1 MPLRGIRAALGV
13 LFLISG
19 ARAALSKCPLG
30 QLEYNGECLP
40 ILMEPGTNPAPPGK
54 SSVSAPPLGSAMDGP
69 PGVGAI
75 VVGILPAITS
85 EYVVR
90 RMGDTI
96 VTARLLMRSADIPP
110 RGVGGYG
117 IVALT
122 ALPTSESRD
131 RLTRVCEAYTH
142 ALPRQRSLP
151 RTIRLRDQML
161 TVWPIDDPDAPPAR
175 ADDCAYLTSHYDL
188 FGGQAAIR
196 DAARQGLSLSGRG
209 PYLIAWSPS
218 ENRGVPDKIVLVYDL
233 SGYSSQ
239 ASFDAVF
246 SIWQN
251 AIIANPA
258 LWRNGVAPS
267 QKRLIFRDFVDD
279 TSEAFLTALH
289 ISSK

>member
-1 MPLRGIRAALGV
+1 V
-13 LFLISG
+13 
-19 ARAALSKCPLG
+19 
-30 QLEYNGECLP
+30 
-40 ILMEPGTNPAPPGK
+40 
-54 SSVSAPPLGSAMDGP
+54 
-69 PGVGAI
+69 PGVVIIAATIAANADARRGDRI
-75 VVGILPAITS
+75 VA
-85 EYVVR
+85 
-90 RMGDTI
+90 
-96 VTARLLMRSADIPP
+96 ARLPMRSADIPP

-131 RLTRVCEAYTH
+131 RLIRVCEAYTH

-151 RTIRLRDQML
+151 RTIQLRDQML
-161 TVWPIDDPDAPPAR
+161 TVWPIDDPDAPSAR

-218 ENRGVPDKIVLVYDL
+218 ENRGVPDKIVLAYDL

-251 AIIANPA
+251 AIISNPA

-267 QKRLIFRDFVDD
+267 QKRLIFRDFIDD